1 MLLYEKMTAQKDDII
16 PIVEEMQRYQG
27 SPEERREHFKAK
39 YPEFAERYP
48 GLFFKASED
57 GMDMKMLRFMIG
69 KLDDAAGEEQ
79 VGQELFDKFVSPAFV
94 NRFKG
99 K

>member
-1 MLLYEKMTAQKDDII
+1 MTTKADII
-16 PIVEEMQRYQG
+16 PIVTEMQQHRG

-57 GMDMKMLRFMIG
+57 GMDMDMLKFMIG
-69 KLDDAAGEEQ
+69 KIDDADGEEQ
-79 VGQELFDKFVSPAFV
+79 VGQELFNKFVSPAFV